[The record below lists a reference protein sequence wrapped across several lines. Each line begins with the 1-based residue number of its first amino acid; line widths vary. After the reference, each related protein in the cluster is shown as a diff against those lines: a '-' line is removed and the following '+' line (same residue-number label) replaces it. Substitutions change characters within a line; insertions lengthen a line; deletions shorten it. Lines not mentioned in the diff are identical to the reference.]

1 MRAFQETKKCEVDFC
16 QEEEREK
23 NIYDVESEL

>member
-1 MRAFQETKKCEVDFC
+1 MRAIQETKTCEVDLC